1 MPAIRKAI
9 SSSSVS
15 APGVLQPLNR
25 SHFLKAVEGKVSIVT
40 RRSLRLCTTIAEM
53 PEERN
58 RLRTNEHM
66 DANMKKTPIT
76 LNKHVAR
83 AAYESAET
91 IRMLFDIL
99 GGKCV
104 LSKAITYLF

>member
-1 MPAIRKAI
+1 
-9 SSSSVS
+9 
-15 APGVLQPLNR
+15 
-25 SHFLKAVEGKVSIVT
+25 
-40 RRSLRLCTTIAEM
+40 
-53 PEERN
+53 
-58 RLRTNEHM
+58 M

-83 AAYESAET
+83 AAYESAKT